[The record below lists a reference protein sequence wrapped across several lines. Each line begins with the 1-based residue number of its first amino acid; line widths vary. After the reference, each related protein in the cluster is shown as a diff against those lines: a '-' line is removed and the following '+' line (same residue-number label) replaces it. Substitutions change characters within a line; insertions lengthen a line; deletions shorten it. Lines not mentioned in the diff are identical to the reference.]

1 MSATRDQTR
10 PHTSGRRP
18 GRSSIRTTM
27 DAGGRTRLLAE
38 GSPIRR
44 AMAGVRVMRR
54 GVLQRLTH
62 PPRTG

>member
-1 MSATRDQTR
+1 
-10 PHTSGRRP
+10 
-18 GRSSIRTTM
+18 M

-38 GSPIRR
+38 GSPIRK

-54 GVLQRLTH
+54 GVLERLTH